1 MEDDDVDITKMFMN
15 DAIDQVIAET
25 WAKYDEGAKGYLNKD
40 EARRFIAES
49 LGLPNPE
56 STDRDVTLAQFIK
69 NMDVDGCQHI
79 SQNDMTVFIKKQ
91 MDAAEKAKK
100 FKDDD
105 YRKNVL
111 GIDFD
116 AKGDSL
122 IGLRE
127 EIPF

>member
-25 WAKYDEGAKGYLNKD
+25 WAKYDEGGKGHLNKD

-69 NMDVDGCQHI
+69 NMDADGC
-79 SQNDMTVFIKKQ
+79 
-91 MDAAEKAKK
+91 
-100 FKDDD
+100 
-105 YRKNVL
+105 
-111 GIDFD
+111 
-116 AKGDSL
+116 
-122 IGLRE
+122 
-127 EIPF
+127 